1 MASEQAKRAFTAPKG
16 RPTPTRAGVYRRRT
30 FGPVLQWLAVGL
42 LGVVLFVIV
51 LLLLDGGDFNPFG
64 IVLAGLAA

>member
-1 MASEQAKRAFTAPKG
+1 
-16 RPTPTRAGVYRRRT
+16 
-30 FGPVLQWLAVGL
+30 VLQWLAVGL
-42 LGVVLFVIV
+42 LGVVLFVIG